1 MRRQEGFTLVEIA
14 MVIVVLGLLLTV
26 LLGISASLI
35 SQQRI
40 QTTRTRLANV
50 DAALTLFVS
59 VNKRLPCPADGR
71 LSASAGGAENATTG
85 PPRSCNGNQQHGVVP
100 WGALGLT
107 ASDVEDGWGSRFTYR
122 VGPELV
128 VNYVMDFTACDPAGT
143 APEATL
149 RTSPTTW
156 LVPPANVTANY
167 CIPAGTGVSDCNA
180 GTLTTYCTSPSMALR
195 AAVNKGVIVA
205 NVAGTVLMDPRGSA
219 GTCAA
224 EISTGAAYV
233 VISHGPEGGGGY
245 SSEGTLIS
253 SSVSA
258 GTKEAL
264 NFANLT
270 YTAPTCSV
278 APTSFLVDDVLNA
291 VGTTH
296 FDDIVSRPNILTVAN
311 RAQLGTRTH

>member
-35 SQQRI
+35 SQQRM
-40 QTTRTRLANV
+40 QTTRTRLANI
-50 DAALTLFVS
+50 DTALTLFVS
-59 VNKRLPCPADGR
+59 VNKRLPCPADGQ

-85 PPRSCNGNQQHGVVP
+85 PPRTCNGNQQHGVVP

-122 VGPELV
+122 VGPSLV
-128 VNYVMDFTACDPAGT
+128 LENGMDFTSCDPAGGNT
-143 APEATL
+143 TTIN
-149 RTSPTTW
+149 TSPPW
-156 LVPPANVTANY
+156 CVTAGAA
-167 CIPAGTGVSDCNA
+167 PTECNA
-180 GTLTTYCTSPSMALR
+180 GSLSNCNPPAIGLR
-195 AAVNKGVIVA
+195 SAVNKGLVVE

-245 SSEGTLIS
+245 SSGGNLIS

-258 GTKEAL
+258 GTKEAM
-264 NFANLT
+264 NFANLA
-270 YTAPTCSV
+270 YTAPVCSV
-278 APTSFLVDDVLNA
+278 APTSFLVDDTLNA
-291 VGTTH
+291 VGATH
-296 FDDIVSRPNILTVAN
+296 FDDVVSRPNILTVAN
-311 RAQLGTRTH
+311 RAQVGPRGR